1 MSVCCTRTTSPTSC
15 PLRPDAACRDEWA
28 LFDATISAD
37 RGRPLD
43 AVKLARIQ
51 ALAVCDSC
59 PALGDCRTWLD
70 SLPPSRRP
78 AVWSVV
84 SSTADDHPAISDWPV
99 HNRRRG
105 RGK

>member
-70 SLPPSRRP
+70 SLPPSQRPAGVVAGVLSTRRP
-78 AVWSVV
+78 LGYK
-84 SSTADDHPAISDWPV
+84 STRSA
-99 HNRRRG
+99 
-105 RGK
+105 